1 MATALRRR
9 FRWIAAAAAEI
20 VVVPDED
27 FSFVADE

>member
-1 MATALRRR
+1 MATTLRRS

-27 FSFVADE
+27 SSFVANE